1 METAT
6 MGRTLVT
13 ATIENHY
20 DLYEVSKGLRKPEEV
35 RRIEVTDALADTGA
49 TMLMVPKR
57 YIQELGLQF
66 FDTRRAHTIDA
77 TRVFPVYGL
86 VQLTIQGRK
95 CPLDVAEI
103 PDDRPMLIGQ
113 IPLERLD
120 FVVDPVHGQLLPNPA
135 HGGEFMIEAY

>member
-6 MGRTLVT
+6 MGKTPVT
-13 ATIENHY
+13 ATIENQY

-49 TMLMVPKR
+49 TMLMVPRR
-57 YIQELGLQF
+57 YIQELGLQSF
-66 FDTRRAHTIDA
+66 NTRRAQTVDNM
-77 TRVFPVYGL
+77 REFQVYAL
-86 VQLTIQGRK
+86 VQLTIQGRS

-103 PDDRPMLIGQ
+103 PDDRPVLIGQ

-120 FVVDPVHGQLLPNPA
+120 FVVDPVQGKLIPNPA